1 MSEAGFSWGLRGEEP
16 HRPLSSIRR
25 WSSSPC
31 VPCAQISPFY
41 KDTDPVNIRLGAHF
55 IQHDLIFIWLH
66 LHRPYFQISPHSFV
80 LGVQHVLLWGHIS
93 IHDKC
98 TVFSEGLNNERRNEV
113 LSLCPL
119 KYTPLSPFFPS
130 PTSYF
135 LHPYSDNFALS
146 SAPGLCFPI
155 QPSYSRYIILLK
167 YSLHQLIYLTKGLPS
182 WLTFSYFIKSKTT
195 LPPFRSYCPL
205 NLVYLLYFR
214 QCLGLPCV
222 AIHTRLEESWGKW
235 KSKNWPCIWGR
246 QNLEGG
252 PGEFLGI
259 ARLNNISE
267 KTWSQVNRKMQ
278 TASEALRK
286 GATSPNRWVGPRH
299 RKSKTGEILNCR
311 EAGHIGNC
319 ISGKQSTSH

>member
-1 MSEAGFSWGLRGEEP
+1 M
-16 HRPLSSIRR
+16 
-25 WSSSPC
+25 
-31 VPCAQISPFY
+31 
-41 KDTDPVNIRLGAHF
+41 
-55 IQHDLIFIWLH
+55 
-66 LHRPYFQISPHSFV
+66 
-80 LGVQHVLLWGHIS
+80 LLWGHIS

-119 KYTPLSPFFPS
+119 KYTPLSPFLPS

-135 LHPYSDNFALS
+135 LHPYSDNFALI

-155 QPSYSRYIILLK
+155 QPSYFHYIILLK

-182 WLTFSYFIKSKTT
+182 WLTFSYFIKSKIT

-222 AIHTRLEESWGKW
+222 DIHTRLEESWGEW
-235 KSKNWPCIWGR
+235 KSKNWPRIWGR
-246 QNLEGG
+246 QNPEGG

-267 KTWSQVNRKMQ
+267 KNWSQVNRKMQ
-278 TASEALRK
+278 TTSGALRK

-299 RKSKTGEILNCR
+299 RKSKDRWNSELQGSRPHRKLYLWETKHKPLGHSSEGMSRFSGWAIRPMKANKIEMRAGRTEHQGTKSRGDTGSNYSSSFKLGARIMEQHRNVMKKL
-311 EAGHIGNC
+311 G
-319 ISGKQSTSH
+319 SHNLPSKPGRK